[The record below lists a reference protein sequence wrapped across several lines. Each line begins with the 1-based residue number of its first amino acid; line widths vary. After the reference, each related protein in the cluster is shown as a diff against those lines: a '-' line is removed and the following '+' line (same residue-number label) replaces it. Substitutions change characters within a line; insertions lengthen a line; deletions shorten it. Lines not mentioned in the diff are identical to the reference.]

1 MNDERQGCARDAVAN
16 WIAGRLSQL
25 DRGGR
30 CPTPPRPYLIYYEEG
45 EDSLCADDGNYVQIV
60 HWCAELYVD
69 AKNEQLEKA
78 VANAIAS
85 CELPYAK
92 DEVGPTADDAP
103 LLITYRFQTI

>member
-1 MNDERQGCARDAVAN
+1 MSAKDVRAMLLQTGLPVAYRN
-16 WIAGRLSQL
+16 WIGVDGAQ
-25 DRGGR
+25 
-30 CPTPPRPYLIYYEEG
+30 PPPRPYLIYYEEG
-45 EDSLCADDGNYVQIV
+45 DDSLCADDGNYVQIV